1 MFAKLISLVALTSM
15 FLCVSGCT
23 PPASDAWALPAS
35 SIDSTVLVGDYLSV
49 SKAQEIVAFDVCDPR
64 MMAGYRTASPLAR
77 SIADDVI
84 WDLSDGNAALPLL
97 DSLFSTTSQ
106 RFYMTVVERTME
118 RADGYYAEALGVV
131 TKRFFEVNTCDLA
144 KCCWENGCGDER
156 SVHKWANSIAS
167 EFLIGS
173 EDDPLVAFQL
183 WSREIR
189 SGANEKC
196 DQADRQRTDEI
207 LLAIKE
213 SLVRSL
219 NSASP

>member
-1 MFAKLISLVALTSM
+1 MSAKLISLVALNSM
-15 FLCVSGCT
+15 FLCVTGCT
-23 PPASDAWALPAS
+23 PSASDAWALPQS
-35 SIDSTVLVGDYLSV
+35 SIDSTVHVGDYLFV
-49 SKAQEIVAFDVCDPR
+49 SKSRETVAFDVCDPQ

-77 SIADDVI
+77 SIANDVL
-84 WDLSDGNAALPLL
+84 WDLSDGNAALLLL

-106 RFYMTVVERTME
+106 HFYMTVVERTME
-118 RADGYYAEALGVV
+118 RADGFYAEALGVA

-156 SVHKWANSIAS
+156 SVHKWATSIAS

-173 EDDPLVAFQL
+173 EYEPLAAFQL

-189 SGANEKC
+189 SRANEQC
-196 DQADRQRTDEI
+196 DQADRQRTDEV

-213 SLVRSL
+213 SLVRSQ
-219 NSASP
+219 NSASR